1 MKKNHIL
8 LSANN
13 TWSIYNFRKG
23 LIKEFL
29 SNGISV
35 TILAPW
41 DECSVLLGEMGC
53 TVYPLPLK
61 AKGINPISDLIYFI
75 RYVKYVL
82 KLAPDLIINYTIKPN
97 IYGSIAAKIVNVPS
111 LSIIT
116 GLGYAFMQNNAFTK
130 FVRVLY
136 SIALKYPLEVWF
148 LNSDD
153 REIFLK
159 YKLINKEKACIL
171 DSEGVDVEYYSP
183 QQLIPKND
191 NVVFLLICRMLWDK
205 GVAEYILAA
214 AEIKKQYENVIFQM
228 LGETGVD
235 NPSAIQ
241 YKDVKGWEDEG
252 LIEYLGKTSDVRDY
266 IAMADCVVLPSYR
279 EGVPRT
285 MLEAGAMAKPLIATD
300 VPGCRE
306 VIVDGETG
314 YLCNVKDSEDLAKK
328 MRLIINATEDE
339 RKNIGIASRRY
350 IISRFS
356 ERKIVDHYYAFL
368 NKINLKTKY

>member
-1 MKKNHIL
+1 MKNLHIL

-13 TWSIYNFRKG
+13 AWSIYNFRKG
-23 LIKEFL
+23 LIREFI

-41 DECSVLLGEMGC
+41 DDCSLLLSEMGC
-53 TVYPLPLK
+53 AVYTLPLK
-61 AKGINPISDLIYFI
+61 AKGMNPISDLIYFI
-75 RYVKYVL
+75 RYIRRLL
-82 KLAPDLIINYTIKPN
+82 KIAPDLIINYTIKPN

-116 GLGYAFMQNNAFTK
+116 GLGYVFMQNNVFAK

-159 YKLINKEKACIL
+159 YKLLNKEKACIL

-191 NVVFLLICRMLWDK
+191 KFVFLLICRMLWDK

-214 AEIKKQYENVIFQM
+214 AEIKKQYKNVIFQM
-228 LGETGVD
+228 LGETD
-235 NPSAIQ
+235 ANNPSAIQ
-241 YKDVKGWEDEG
+241 YKDVKGWQDEG
-252 LIEYLGKTSDVRDY
+252 LIEYLGKTSDVREY
-266 IAMADCVVLPSYR
+266 IAMADCIVLPSYR

-285 MLEAGAMAKPLIATD
+285 LLEAGAMAKPLIATD

-306 VIVDGETG
+306 VIIDGETG

-328 MRLIINATEDE
+328 MSFIINATEDE
-339 RKNIGIASRRY
+339 RNDIGNASRKY
-350 IISRFS
+350 IINRFS
-356 ERKIVDHYYAFL
+356 EKKIIEYYYSFL
-368 NKINLKTKY
+368 SKINLIKE